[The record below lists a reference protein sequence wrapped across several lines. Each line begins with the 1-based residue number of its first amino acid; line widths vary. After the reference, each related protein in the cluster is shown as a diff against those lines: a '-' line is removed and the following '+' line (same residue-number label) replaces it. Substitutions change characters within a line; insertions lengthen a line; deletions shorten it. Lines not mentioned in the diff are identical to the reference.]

1 MPIARKKESPRDI
14 PQDFLNQMKSN
25 LKKSPDPVIEEVKEA
40 PVVQKT
46 AVPVQEA
53 TPAVTTTYEA
63 AKTVQEVQ
71 TPSFK
76 PVETAPKDKYAD
88 VMNIRLSKGRRNEIK
103 AFCTSNG
110 VTITQ
115 YIESS
120 FEFFARE
127 VAAGNI
133 SISKGGIT
141 KIAK

>member
-46 AVPVQEA
+46 TVPVQEA

-76 PVETAPKDKYAD
+76 PVETAPKEKYAD